1 MIFKERPLNFESK
14 FEIVSCYVEH
24 NDEILIL
31 HRQDHKPEGNT
42 WGLPAGKVDKGED
55 IKMAM
60 LREMEEETGITKQTN
75 ELKFLETVYV
85 KYPEYDFIYHM
96 FKVVINSRPDIRLS
110 SSEHKGYRWSSP
122 SDVLKLPL
130 VRDLDECIKISYF
143 GS

>member
-1 MIFKERPLNFESK
+1 MIFRERPLNFKSK
-14 FEIVSCYVEH
+14 FEIVSCYVEY
-24 NDEILIL
+24 NGDILIL

>member
-1 MIFKERPLNFESK
+1 MIFRERPLNFKSK
-14 FEIVSCYVEH
+14 FEIVSCYLEY
-24 NDEILIL
+24 NGDILIL